1 MQSNSQANA
10 SDNSYNVASNRISA
24 NIGDASKTGESSDG
38 ANEVQVSLFLSLSK
52 NTKYLP
58 KKFVSII

>member
-10 SDNSYNVASNRISA
+10 SDNNYNAASNRISV

-38 ANEVQVSLFLSLSK
+38 ANEVQVSLS
-52 NTKYLP
+52 
-58 KKFVSII
+58 